1 MWMCTLYII
10 CDVYLFTA
18 DNAPIPTNHP
28 SSSTDPSFSSSSSTV
43 PSLSPTNQKILSVEE
58 LILALPEIKDP
69 VDFGICLGV
78 GYNRCE
84 QLTKDHVSN
93 INAQVRAIAA
103 EWYSQSPH
111 PTWNKVVEALHR
123 HKLVCDA
130 VQLASKVGVKT
141 PLSQKDGDSDHN

>member
-1 MWMCTLYII
+1 MHYI

-18 DNAPIPTNHP
+18 DNAPMPTNH
-28 SSSTDPSFSSSSSTV
+28 SSFSSDPSSSSTV
-43 PSLSPTNQKILSVEE
+43 SSLSPTNQKIPSVEE

-84 QLTKDHVSN
+84 QLTKDHFSN

-130 VQLASKVGVKT
+130 VQLASKVGVKS
-141 PLSQKDGDSDHN
+141 PVLQEDGDSDHH